1 MACVPA
7 VLNDVVKFAD
17 PPLRAT
23 VPRVV
28 DPEVKV
34 TLPVGVGPAL
44 VTLAVNVKFCPAKP
58 GLAEDVIAVADGA

>member
-7 VLNDVVKFAD
+7 VLNDVVRVAD

-28 DPEVKV
+28 DPEAKV

-44 VTLAVNVKFCPAKP
+44 VTLAVNAKPCPAKP
-58 GLAEDVIAVADGA
+58 GLAEDVIAVADAA